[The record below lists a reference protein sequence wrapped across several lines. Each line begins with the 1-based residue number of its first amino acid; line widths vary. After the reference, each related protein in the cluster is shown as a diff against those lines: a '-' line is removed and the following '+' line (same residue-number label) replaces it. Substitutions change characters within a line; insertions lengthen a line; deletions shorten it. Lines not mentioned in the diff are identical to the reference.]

1 MKLMRGKNM
10 KIQDVLIYFLISL
23 IVNVSYAS
31 LSFNTT
37 IIEEVIGRDAEDF
50 LFSFSFENTGKTP
63 VKILDIITS
72 CGCTAVSCDKL
83 MYLPSEKGKLNGK
96 FMVGNLTG
104 LQEKNIIIKTDSISS
119 PLITLQL
126 RLIIPTSITIK
137 PGILVWRLH
146 EPPNG
151 KRVMLKINPDS
162 NLKFENIA
170 YDSSEFN
177 VITEKIS
184 ELEYELTIIPVRTDA
199 IIQNMLNITCTGD
212 NNMKHEYVIHLLR
225 K

>member
-10 KIQDVLIYFLISL
+10 KIQDVLICFLVGL
-23 IVNVSYAS
+23 IPSVSHAS

-37 IIEEVIGRDAEDF
+37 IIEEVVGRNVEDF
-50 LFSFSFENTGKTP
+50 SFSFSFENTGKTP
-63 VKILDIITS
+63 VKILDIIAS
-72 CGCTAVSCDKL
+72 CGCTTVSCNKL
-83 MYLPSEKGKLNGK
+83 LYLPSEKGTLNGR
-96 FMVGNLTG
+96 FVVGNLTG

-126 RLIIPTSITIK
+126 RLTVPTSIAIK

-151 KRVMLKINPDS
+151 KRVMLKIDPDS

-170 YDSSEFN
+170 YDLNEFN
-177 VITEKIS
+177 VTTEEVS
-184 ELEYELTIIPVRTDA
+184 ELEYILTIVPVKTDTA
-199 IIQNMLNITCTGD
+199 IRNMLTVSCTDD
-212 NNMKHEYVIHLLR
+212 NKMKHKYVIHLLR